1 MEILKIVITLL
12 LQISLIAVA
21 QNSTQ
26 NENNH
31 DKITQLNLSTESD
44 VTTIVPK
51 LLENSTIQSTDNS
64 NLMSATLVAAE
75 KLFNDT
81 EPQTTLATTTT
92 TIADMLIPPAT
103 VEAQIEKIDVTSQKP
118 SRLASVIAA
127 Q

>member
-26 NENNH
+26 SENNH

-44 VTTIVPK
+44 VTPIVQN
-51 LLENSTIQSTDNS
+51 LLENSTIQSTDNLTS
-64 NLMSATLVAAE
+64 TSIEAE
-75 KLFNDT
+75 KTLNET
-81 EPQTTLATTTT
+81 EILATISTSTQAT
-92 TIADMLIPPAT
+92 DMLIPPAT
-103 VEAQIEKIDVTSQKP
+103 VEAQIEKLDITSKKP
-118 SRLASVIAA
+118 SRLNVIAA

>member
-26 NENNH
+26 SENNH

-44 VTTIVPK
+44 VTK
-51 LLENSTIQSTDNS
+51 LLENSTIQSTDNN
-64 NLMSATLVAAE
+64 NLTSTVAE
-75 KLFNDT
+75 KTLNDT
-81 EPQTTLATTTT
+81 EILTTVVTSTTVPTTTT
-92 TIADMLIPPAT
+92 DMLIPPAT
-103 VEAQIEKIDVTSQKP
+103 VEAQIEKLDVTSKKP
-118 SRLASVIAA
+118 SRLTVIAS

>member
-26 NENNH
+26 SENDH

-44 VTTIVPK
+44 VTPIVQN
-51 LLENSTIQSTDNS
+51 LLENSTIQSTDNLTS
-64 NLMSATLVAAE
+64 TPVLAE
-75 KLFNDT
+75 KTLNET
-81 EPQTTLATTTT
+81 EIISTSTQATS
-92 TIADMLIPPAT
+92 DMLIPPAT
-103 VEAQIEKIDVTSQKP
+103 VEAQIEKLDVTSKKP
-118 SRLASVIAA
+118 SRLNVIAA